1 MGTHW
6 MTKYELMNIEPTYF
20 CPKHNKSKAD
30 AIMGTLSGVL
40 EAAAASKTIT
50 TLDEVENIYKN
61 WASRQEKYGTVSF
74 RVSQYLP
81 GQNSIWIYISG

>member
-6 MTKYELMNIEPTYF
+6 MTKYSLMYIEPTYF

-30 AIMGTLSGVL
+30 AVMGTLSGVL
-40 EAAAASKTIT
+40 EAAAKSKTIT

-61 WASRQEKYGTVSF
+61 WACMRACGRAGSSAATREVM
-74 RVSQYLP
+74 LP
-81 GQNSIWIYISG
+81 LDT

>member
-6 MTKYELMNIEPTYF
+6 MTKYRLKHIEPTYF

-30 AIMGTLSGVL
+30 AVMGTLSGVL
-40 EAAAASKTIT
+40 EAAATSKTIT
-50 TLDEVENIYKN
+50 TLDEVEDIYKN
-61 WASRQEKYGTVSF
+61 WALRQTEFGTVSF

-81 GQNSIWIYISG
+81 GQNSI